1 MGHLL
6 HAVADLERE
15 VDFWVQ
21 LACLMRDH
29 ALAVRRLLAPSS
41 ALAVSAPVG
50 GGVSVAVS
58 CSNIQSSS
66 APLNDTC
73 PPRGNRLPVEAWR
86 ALGVLRVPR
95 RGLFRRCSRRRA
107 RQWLGYRA
115 ALVAADFA
123 RAALPAARAR
133 ERRARE
139 RLHGGWAGGA
149 VDDAFAAL
157 VAGDPW
163 LQAAV
168 DYNGDLDS
176 FHLDVECEWDPWSR
190 TYVPAPPGGLGWW

>member
-1 MGHLL
+1 M
-6 HAVADLERE
+6 AADL
-15 VDFWVQ
+15 
-21 LACLMRDH
+21 
-29 ALAVRRLLAPSS
+29 
-41 ALAVSAPVG
+41 
-50 GGVSVAVS
+50 
-58 CSNIQSSS
+58 
-66 APLNDTC
+66 
-73 PPRGNRLPVEAWR
+73 
-86 ALGVLRVPR
+86 
-95 RGLFRRCSRRRA
+95 
-107 RQWLGYRA
+107 
-115 ALVAADFA
+115 A

-139 RLHGGWAGGA
+139 HLHGGWAGGA
-149 VDDAFAAL
+149 VNDTFAAL